1 MLTIKNVTAKN
12 FMSVGNNTQAVS
24 FDTDSLT
31 LVLGHNLDL
40 GGDGSRNG
48 TGKTTIINAL
58 SFALYGEALTNIRK
72 DNLINKT
79 NGKQMMTTV
88 DFEINGTQYRIERGR
103 RPNVLKFFIDGVEPG
118 DNEQQGD
125 MRETQKEIEKVIG
138 FPHNMFKHLIALNT
152 YTEPF
157 LNMKANDQRDMIEQ
171 LLGIT
176 EISLKAEVLKDR
188 LKETRDNIKTEEARI
203 KAVTNANAR
212 VEKNIQDIELRGR
225 AWTKN
230 KEDKVNELQ
239 SSLDALE
246 ETDITME
253 LENHRQIQEIN
264 QKYTKIQGVQN
275 ELKTLETSLKRNEK
289 NLETYATNI
298 ALAKEGTCPACGQ
311 DTAHLETHEEYTNEL
326 FDKLKEEEEYKVELD
341 TKVFECNEQ
350 LKELGDLPET
360 PITFYSSMEDA
371 LQHMHNVTTLKEQ
384 IEEKIKEENPYTE
397 QVEQLKETGMEE
409 ISYDVINDLTYLKE
423 HQEFLHKLL
432 TNKDSFIR
440 KKIIDQNLQYLN
452 YRLSHYLEKLGLPHD
467 VKFASDLTVEIT
479 EYGRDLDFDNLSRGE
494 RNRLILGMSWA
505 FRDIYESLNQPMNLM
520 CIDELVDSG
529 MDTTGVENA
538 LAVLKKMG
546 RESNKNVFL
555 ISHKEELQ
563 GRVNNVLY
571 VVKEGGFTSYSN
583 DIEIIDPDSDVYRFK
598 ITT

>member
-1 MLTIKNVTAKN
+1 MLKIKNVSAKN
-12 FMSVGNNTQAVS
+12 FMSVGNNMQAVN

-79 NGKQMMTTV
+79 NGKGMITTV
-88 DFEINGTQYRIERGR
+88 DFEINGTEYRIERGR
-103 RPNVLKFFIDGVEPG
+103 RPNILKFYIDGVEPG

-125 MRETQKEIEKVIG
+125 MRETQKDIEKIIG

-157 LNMKANDQRDMIEQ
+157 LSMKANDQRDMIEQ

-225 AWTKN
+225 AWDKQ

-239 SSLDALE
+239 TSLDALE
-246 ETDITME
+246 QTDITME
-253 LENHRQIQEIN
+253 LENHRQTQEIN

-289 NLETYATNI
+289 NLET
-298 ALAKEGTCPACGQ
+298 
-311 DTAHLETHEEYTNEL
+311 
-326 FDKLKEEEEYKVELD
+326 
-341 TKVFECNEQ
+341 
-350 LKELGDLPET
+350 
-360 PITFYSSMEDA
+360 
-371 LQHMHNVTTLKEQ
+371 
-384 IEEKIKEENPYTE
+384 
-397 QVEQLKETGMEE
+397 
-409 ISYDVINDLTYLKE
+409 
-423 HQEFLHKLL
+423 
-432 TNKDSFIR
+432 
-440 KKIIDQNLQYLN
+440 
-452 YRLSHYLEKLGLPHD
+452 
-467 VKFASDLTVEIT
+467 
-479 EYGRDLDFDNLSRGE
+479 
-494 RNRLILGMSWA
+494 
-505 FRDIYESLNQPMNLM
+505 
-520 CIDELVDSG
+520 
-529 MDTTGVENA
+529 
-538 LAVLKKMG
+538 
-546 RESNKNVFL
+546 
-555 ISHKEELQ
+555 
-563 GRVNNVLY
+563 
-571 VVKEGGFTSYSN
+571 
-583 DIEIIDPDSDVYRFK
+583 
-598 ITT
+598 